1 MELVVEWFFY
11 WSNNEKILKKVM
23 GSTRGEWE
31 RIHDLGTG
39 NHLFY
44 VIKEKK
50 RMKVENISVTLV
62 TDLIVV
68 KYH

>member
-23 GSTRGEWE
+23 GSIRGEWE
-31 RIHDLGTG
+31 RIYDLGTG
-39 NHLFY
+39 NYLFY

-50 RMKVENISVTLV
+50 RMKVENIFVILV
-62 TDLIVV
+62 IDLIVV
-68 KYH
+68 KYY